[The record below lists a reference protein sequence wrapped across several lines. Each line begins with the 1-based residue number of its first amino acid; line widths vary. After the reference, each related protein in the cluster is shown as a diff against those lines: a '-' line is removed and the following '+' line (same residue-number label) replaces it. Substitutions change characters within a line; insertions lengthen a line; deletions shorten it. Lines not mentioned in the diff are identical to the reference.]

1 MTDTS
6 DKNRLLAR
14 EIHGIFSRGIRLGP
28 DVCRYMDAVFTA
40 PSAEELLVILNDVSD
55 PDRDS
60 LVELIFFPD
69 PAHQIQLEPLLQ
81 RHDYEDSDG
90 PKVLEAL
97 MAEAP
102 QALLIFEDGR
112 GRIQIPVPRD
122 ECGQFIARLNISQLI
137 PEPLVEAISQNVAPE
152 DQDRMKVR
160 LRNARFTP
168 SGAQTDF
175 LVRFFRHIV
184 ADTEQLLEYLD
195 LLLEILR
202 DLPEDADIFA
212 GLMARKRFYFKSI
225 RQGEKLAEYLEKE
238 NIETLIAQ
246 GFRIPHIDIADARH
260 KMAMLDRIGY
270 AIFGKSEYMDPGG
283 GAPESGEYGAEELR
297 RLMDSYNRF

>member
-6 DKNRLLAR
+6 DKIKILAR
-14 EIHGIFSRGIRLGP
+14 EISNLFSQGIRLGP

-60 LVELIFFPD
+60 LMELIFFPD
-69 PAHQIQLEPLLQ
+69 LAHQVRLEPLLQ
-81 RHDYEDSDG
+81 SHEFEGSDAS
-90 PKVLEAL
+90 KVLDAL
-97 MAEAP
+97 MAQAP

-112 GRIQIPVPRD
+112 GRLQIPVPRY
-122 ECGQFIARLNISQLI
+122 EAGQFIARLNISHPI
-137 PEPLVEAISQNVAPE
+137 PEPLAAAISQDIALE

-168 SGAQTDF
+168 SEVQTDF
-175 LVRFFRHIV
+175 LVRFFRHIMG
-184 ADTEQLLEYLD
+184 DTEQLLEYLD

-202 DLPEDADIFA
+202 DLPGDGDIFA

-225 RQGEKLAEYLEKE
+225 QQGEKLAEYLEKE
-238 NIETLIAQ
+238 NIETLIAR

-260 KMAMLDRIGY
+260 KMAMLDRISY

-283 GAPESGEYGAEELR
+283 SAPESGEYSAEELR